1 MPRQPISRF
10 TIRPTTWLHRPG
22 GRSSKVRMVP
32 RNLALCII
40 LCGLTGAGCMTT
52 TAMAPLIDA
61 TRPPHAP
68 VSPPSASQSY
78 HLVKSGE
85 TLYSIAW
92 QYGLNYQTLSL
103 WNQIPPPYRIGVGQ
117 RIALQSGFTRP
128 AVAQY
133 KTPPPSKP
141 KAQTKPWQPRPE
153 RALEIAKTPEPARS
167 SVPLPRPPKGPVPP
181 PSKSPT
187 GWLWP
192 TKGRVIAAFSETHGG
207 NKGINIS
214 GSLGQ
219 PVIAS
224 GQGSVVYAGNGLRQ
238 YGNMIII
245 KHDEA
250 YLSAYA
256 HTQKNLVKEGDAVAS
271 GQTIASMGNTG
282 TDQAMLHFEIRKNGK
297 PINPA
302 RLLPKTGP

>member
-1 MPRQPISRF
+1 M
-10 TIRPTTWLHRPG
+10 IRH
-22 GRSSKVRMVP
+22 
-32 RNLALCII
+32 NLVLCII
-40 LCGLTGAGCMTT
+40 LCGLTSAGCMTT
-52 TAMAPLIDA
+52 TVMAPLTDA
-61 TRPPHAP
+61 TLLPPTSTP
-68 VSPPSASQSY
+68 PPSPSTSQSY

-103 WNQIPPPYRIGVGQ
+103 WNQIPPPYRISVSQ
-117 RIALQSGFTRP
+117 KIALQPGLTRP
-128 AVAQY
+128 AVIQY

-141 KAQTKPWQPRPE
+141 KAQAKPWQPRPE
-153 RALEIAKTPEPARS
+153 IASEIAKAP
-167 SVPLPRPPKGPVPP
+167 GPVRSRVQPKSPP
-181 PSKSPT
+181 NTLVPFRPT

-192 TKGRVIAAFSETHGG
+192 TKGRVITSFSEAHGG

-219 PVIAS
+219 PVVAS
-224 GQGSVVYAGNGLRQ
+224 GQGAVVYAGNGLRQ

-256 HTQKNLVKEGDAVAS
+256 HTQKNLVKEGDWVAS
-271 GQTIASMGNTG
+271 GQAIASMGNTG

-302 RLLPKTGP
+302 RLLPQAGP